1 MASLSAFKSVTDLG
15 IYCWNPAGIPTRRSF
30 QDVTV
35 EDVLKGVREPDHALP
50 DQIVSIDSLKLPI
63 SFLDLRPQP
72 VENVFPYDAGYIVP
86 LFKAV
91 QHGLKLEDIDFLL
104 GGSSLSVLAQKEPI
118 ENDTKY
124 ITQRCPG
131 TDVIL
136 MCKHKAYTQN
146 YAEPGFQFERLLTG
160 RKMGDS
166 HDLRKFEKL
175 HVMSVG
181 TYKVLFSADVDAV
194 DDAGEAVEMKT
205 GNPRYFGM
213 KVMFQMMSSQSKTL
227 IQAEKNTRRR
237 PPSITSIRK
246 RSLQDMMSEHGV
258 EALAR
263 AQNNILEGLT
273 ELKNSPMLT
282 RYRVAEVDFCR
293 GQMMLQPSATAGV
306 LPTEAVC
313 KQLLQAVASAS
324 ATAPDTAPD
333 THPAGDT
340 SPLVTQNSWCRCWCR
355 YFQHW

>member
-1 MASLSAFKSVTDLG
+1 MSAFESVTDLG

-35 EDVLKGVREPDHALP
+35 EDVLKGVRDPGGAFPDK
-50 DQIVSIDSLKLPI
+50 IVSIDSVKLPM
-63 SFLDLRPQP
+63 SFVDLIPQH

-91 QHGLKLEDIDFLL
+91 QRGLKLEDIDFLL
-104 GGSSLSVLAQKEPI
+104 GGSSLNVLAQKEPI

-124 ITQRCPG
+124 ITQKCPG
-131 TDVIL
+131 TD
-136 MCKHKAYTQN
+136 
-146 YAEPGFQFERLLTG
+146 
-160 RKMGDS
+160 
-166 HDLRKFEKL
+166 
-175 HVMSVG
+175 
-181 TYKVLFSADVDAV
+181 VLFSADVDAV

-205 GNPRYFGM
+205 GNPRFFGM

-227 IQAEKNTRRR
+227 IQGQKDTRCR

-273 ELKNSPMLT
+273 ELKNSPMLA
-282 RYRVAEVDFCR
+282 RYGVAEVDFSR
-293 GQMMLQPSATAGV
+293 GQMMLQPSDTAGV

-313 KQLLQAVASAS
+313 TQLLQPAASAS
-324 ATAPDTAPD
+324 A
-333 THPAGDT
+333 
-340 SPLVTQNSWCRCWCR
+340 
-355 YFQHW
+355 

>member
-1 MASLSAFKSVTDLG
+1 MASLSAFESVTDLG

-35 EDVLKGVREPDHALP
+35 EDVLKGVRDPDGALP
-50 DQIVSIDSLKLPI
+50 DKIVSIDRVKLPV
-63 SFLDLRPQP
+63 SFVDLIPQH

-91 QHGLKLEDIDFLL
+91 QRGLKLEDIDFLL
-104 GGSSLSVLAQKEPI
+104 GGSSLNILAQKEPI

-124 ITQRCPG
+124 ITQKCPG

-160 RKMGDS
+160 RKMNDS
-166 HDLRKFEKL
+166 HDLKKFEKL
-175 HVMSVG
+175 HVMTVG

-205 GNPRYFGM
+205 GNPRFFGM

-227 IQAEKNTRRR
+227 IQGQKDTRCR

-273 ELKNSPMLT
+273 ELKNSPMLA
-282 RYRVAEVDFCR
+282 RYGVAEVDFSR
-293 GQMMLQPSATAGV
+293 GQIMLQPSDTAGV

-313 KQLLQAVASAS
+313 KQLLQPAASAS
-324 ATAPDTAPD
+324 A
-333 THPAGDT
+333 
-340 SPLVTQNSWCRCWCR
+340 
-355 YFQHW
+355 